1 MNVLNLVWPG
11 FSAARR
17 IARNPVRFLVAGLE
31 ACVGFPSE
39 AAPRFFRWIAG
50 LVMFFLVFI
59 CCIAALTWPVA
70 MVVVGWA
77 AHSEMLSI
85 SHAQNWA
92 VWLTILAYLA
102 LLTSKVME

>member
-17 IARNPVRFLVAGLE
+17 IARNPVRFIVAGLE
-31 ACVGFPSE
+31 ACVDFPSE
-39 AAPRFFRWIAG
+39 VAPRFFRWIAG
-50 LVMFFLVFI
+50 LVMFVLVFI
-59 CCIAALTWPVA
+59 FGIAALIWPAA
-70 MVVVGWA
+70 MGVIGWA
-77 AHSEMLSI
+77 AHTEMLSI